1 MKEKTM
7 EELANMLTVQHLT
20 DVSKTS
26 QVVQKLCVCCCTAL
40 LPGTSFPSAGINI
53 SVSWDI
59 ASLGLADGKLS
70 QESL

>member
-1 MKEKTM
+1 MG
-7 EELANMLTVQHLT
+7 ELANMLTVQHLT

-26 QVVQKLCVCCCTAL
+26 QAVQKLCVSCCTTL
-40 LPGTSFPSAGINI
+40 LSGTSFPSVGINI

>member
-7 EELANMLTVQHLT
+7 GELANMLTVQHLT

-26 QVVQKLCVCCCTAL
+26 QAVQKLCVSCCTAL
-40 LPGTSFPSAGINI
+40 LSGTSFPSVGINI